1 MIIIASCEHSR
12 LSRHDTPLTAT
23 AYESKGND
31 HASTLTEGESS
42 LDVLKFF
49 TNHIMIEQILVEPSL
64 NLSLSQDDLF
74 AIPYDKNDLYADT
87 CVISMPQLMNAHAI
101 CVLQPNTCG

>member
-1 MIIIASCEHSR
+1 MNI
-12 LSRHDTPLTAT
+12 
-23 AYESKGND
+23 
-31 HASTLTEGESS
+31 
-42 LDVLKFF
+42 LDFHV
-49 TNHIMIEQILVEPSL
+49 MIEQILVEPSL
-64 NLSLSQDDLF
+64 DLSLSQDDLF